1 MDRWYKID
9 NTGKV
14 FHAVTDNSN
23 SSVYRVAIIMK
34 KSVDSHVLQNAL
46 DSVIKRF
53 PTLAVKPRK
62 GIFWDFLEQNDKP
75 LYVQEEKQ
83 YPCYPINPKNNNDYL
98 VRVLYYKHRIS
109 VEIFHSLTDGYGAI
123 EFLKSLIYQYL
134 ILQGEKITD
143 THDVLYPNA
152 APNKYE
158 IEDGFEKH
166 VQSYKYPQ
174 AREQTE
180 TVFQIKGTPFDPPGV
195 NVIHG
200 VMQASKV
207 NKFARQLG
215 SSVTGLISAI
225 LIHAIYEETLK
236 YGRSNEKIIIALP
249 VNLRQQFPSLTL
261 RNFFSVINVG
271 AYVND
276 ETTLETILEKVTD
289 QLRVK
294 TKKQALQVEIDRYMV
309 YQKKLTARLTPL
321 RLKYVAM
328 RYGFYHFGENSKT
341 TTVSNLGIIK
351 LPESIKPHVERAE
364 VILYP
369 TKNSPINC
377 GICTVNDKLTITFA
391 RSILETEIIKSFFT
405 QFVNLTGLDIE
416 VSSNEWGEKL

>member
-1 MDRWYKID
+1 
-9 NTGKV
+9 
-14 FHAVTDNSN
+14 
-23 SSVYRVAIIMK
+23 
-34 KSVDSHVLQNAL
+34 
-46 DSVIKRF
+46 
-53 PTLAVKPRK
+53 
-62 GIFWDFLEQNDKP
+62 
-75 LYVQEEKQ
+75 
-83 YPCYPINPKNNNDYL
+83 CYPINPKNNNDYL

-134 ILQGEKITD
+134 ILQGEKLTD
-143 THDVLYPNA
+143 THDVLFPNA

-166 VQSYKYPQ
+166 VQSYKHPQ

-271 AYVND
+271 SYVND
-276 ETTLETILEKVTD
+276 VTTLQNILETVSN
-289 QLRVK
+289 QLRMK
-294 TKKQALQVEIDRYMV
+294 TTKEALQIEIDRYV
-309 YQKKLTARLTPL
+309 QLQKRLSAKLTPL
-321 RLKYVAM
+321 HLKYLAM
-328 RYGFYHFGENSKT
+328 RYGFYHFGERAKT
-341 TTVSNLGIIK
+341 TTISNLGNLK
-351 LPESIKPHVERAE
+351 LPESMKPHVERME
-364 VILYP
+364 VVFYP
-369 TKNSPINC
+369 TRKSPINC
-377 GICTVNDKLTITFA
+377 GICTLNNKLTITFA
-391 RSILETEIIKSFFT
+391 RSIFETDIIKSFFT
-405 QFVNLTGLDIE
+405 QLVNL
-416 VSSNEWGEKL
+416 

>member
-1 MDRWYKID
+1 
-9 NTGKV
+9 
-14 FHAVTDNSN
+14 
-23 SSVYRVAIIMK
+23 
-34 KSVDSHVLQNAL
+34 
-46 DSVIKRF
+46 
-53 PTLAVKPRK
+53 
-62 GIFWDFLEQNDKP
+62 
-75 LYVQEEKQ
+75 
-83 YPCYPINPKNNNDYL
+83 
-98 VRVLYYKHRIS
+98 
-109 VEIFHSLTDGYGAI
+109 
-123 EFLKSLIYQYL
+123 
-134 ILQGEKITD
+134 
-143 THDVLYPNA
+143 
-152 APNKYE
+152 
-158 IEDGFEKH
+158 
-166 VQSYKYPQ
+166 
-174 AREQTE
+174 
-180 TVFQIKGTPFDPPGV
+180 
-195 NVIHG
+195 
-200 VMQASKV
+200 MQASKV